1 MYAVNRLVLGYYIIN
16 MGFYAMILHKNCDII
31 PAGVMPFTG
40 IYSPDRE
47 EMQMKNQYNKTV
59 TACFVGYIVQAIVNN
74 FTPLLF
80 LFFQRSYQI
89 PLSQITLLV
98 AFNFGIQLLVD
109 LLSVG
114 FVDRIGYRISMVAA
128 HVLAAAGL
136 VLLTILPEVT
146 ATPFTGI
153 LISVMI
159 YAIGG
164 GLLEVLVSP
173 VVEACP
179 SDNKEKAMSMLH
191 SFYCWGHAGVVLLST
206 LFFYV
211 VGIENWK
218 MLALLWAVVP
228 MVNAFVF
235 ARVPI
240 ATLME
245 DGESGLTLKELFRLR
260 IFWILLVM
268 MICAG
273 ASEQAVSQWAS
284 TFAEQGLGISK
295 TAGDLA
301 GPLAFAVL
309 MGTSRLFYGK
319 YGDRIHL
326 ERFMVYSSCLCIL
339 SYLGISLFP
348 VPQLSLLACAVC
360 GLSVGIMWPGTFSK
374 ASAAL
379 PKGGTAMFALLALG
393 GDVGCSGGPTVVG
406 MVSGALGDDLKKGVL
421 AGVVFPALLLGGII
435 LSRKTKGKAKE

>member
-1 MYAVNRLVLGYYIIN
+1 MEN
-16 MGFYAMILHKNCDII
+16 K
-31 PAGVMPFTG
+31 
-40 IYSPDRE
+40 
-47 EMQMKNQYNKTV
+47 YNKTI
-59 TACFVGYIVQAIVNN
+59 TACFIGYIVQAVINN

-80 LFFQRSYQI
+80 LTFQKNYHI

-98 AFNFGIQLLVD
+98 TFNFGIQLLVD

-114 FVDRIGYRISMVAA
+114 FVDRIGYRASMILA
-128 HVLAAAGL
+128 HVLSATGL
-136 VLLTILPEVT
+136 FLLTILPEILPS
-146 ATPFTGI
+146 PFVGI
-153 LISVMI
+153 LTAVMV

-179 SDNKEKAMSMLH
+179 SDNKEKTMSMLH

-206 LFFYV
+206 LFFHIA
-211 VGIENWK
+211 GIQNWK
-218 MLALLWAVVP
+218 ILAVIWAFIP
-228 MVNAFVF
+228 ICNAFAF
-235 ARVPI
+235 AKVPI
-240 ATLME
+240 ASLMD
-245 DGESGLTLKELFRLR
+245 DGESGLQLKELFRHK
-260 IFWILLVM
+260 IFWILFIM
-268 MICAG
+268 MVCAG

-284 TFAEQGLGISK
+284 AFAEMGLGISK

-309 MGTSRLFYGK
+309 MGTARAFYGK

-326 ERFMVYSSCLCIL
+326 DRFMAYSCCLCIL
-339 SYLGISLFP
+339 SYLGISLLP
-348 VPQLSLLACAVC
+348 IPLLSLAACAVC

-379 PKGGTAMFALLALG
+379 PRGGTAMFALLALG

-406 MVSGALGDDLKKGVL
+406 MVSGALGDNLKMGIL
-421 AGVVFPALLLGGII
+421 AGIAFPVLLLIGIV
-435 LSRKTKGKAKE
+435 LCRKISKAS